1 MARTKKTTSPTT
13 LYGDLVTPEN
23 MAALAGVGVDDF
35 PINLPFHNRTS
46 SAMAFPEL
54 GIDLPAYAENVD
66 VLILEKG
73 GVSLF
78 CMNYGYLS
86 KLFGWNDKVGVFATR
101 SMYRPSAIGLSVVRL
116 SKVEICH
123 HSVRLHII
131 GADMVDGTPIVDIKP
146 YLPFVDSVPDA
157 VSGEIDVP
165 MTKTVAMT
173 TQASTDFDMLCQDGR
188 LAMIDKSII
197 QHLIA
202 QDPRV
207 AYRQAEIEVVS
218 TMRYGAVDVDF
229 WMDEM
234 GMMVIT
240 GLRAVDE

>member
-1 MARTKKTTSPTT
+1 MTTVQLPIIGHHRSPLVQKFGAPRQPNLVEVASVIEFVPPYDTPSAFVGIEKFSH
-13 LYGDLVTPEN
+13 LWVMWQFHQNKSQDNFRPQVRPPRYG
-23 MAALAGVGVDDF
+23 G
-35 PINLPFHNRTS
+35 
-46 SAMAFPEL
+46 
-54 GIDLPAYAENVD
+54 
-66 VLILEKG
+66 
-73 GVSLF
+73 
-78 CMNYGYLS
+78 
-86 KLFGWNDKVGVFATR
+86 NDKVGVFATR

-116 SKVEICH
+116 SRVEIVQH
-123 HSVRLHII
+123 RVRLHII

-157 VSGEIDVP
+157 ISGEIDVP
-165 MTKTVAMT
+165 MTKMVQISM
-173 TQASTDFDMLCQDGR
+173 QASYEFDRFCKDNKLTI
-188 LAMIDKSII
+188 ADKNII
-197 QHLIA
+197 QNLIA

>member
-1 MARTKKTTSPTT
+1 MTT
-13 LYGDLVTPEN
+13 LQIPIIGTHRSPLVQKFGTPRQPNLVNVASVIEFVPPYDTPSAFEGIEKFSHLWVMWQFHQNKSQDSFRPQVRPPRYG
-23 MAALAGVGVDDF
+23 G
-35 PINLPFHNRTS
+35 
-46 SAMAFPEL
+46 
-54 GIDLPAYAENVD
+54 
-66 VLILEKG
+66 
-73 GVSLF
+73 
-78 CMNYGYLS
+78 
-86 KLFGWNDKVGVFATR
+86 NDKVGVFATR

-116 SKVEICH
+116 SKVEIRH

-157 VSGEIDVP
+157 ISGEIDVP

-173 TQASTDFDMLCQDGR
+173 TQARYEFDRLCKDNK
-188 LAMIDKSII
+188 LTIADKKII
-197 QHLIA
+197 EKLIA

-218 TMRYGAVDVDF
+218 TMRYGEVDVDF

-234 GMMVIT
+234 GVMVIT
-240 GLRAVDE
+240 GLRVVDK